1 MKIYQKIEI
10 IRNSLGIKQDVM
22 ADQLNISQSAYSSLE
37 TGKARLKYDTLE
49 GIARIFNMAVI
60 DVITYPKVYVD
71 RDTLKEETV
80 YNFPPEDEI
89 KAVLQIELKKE
100 RKDEV
105 LKMIFGDEN
114 LEILNK

>member
-1 MKIYQKIEI
+1 MKIHQKIEI
-10 IRNSLGIKQDVM
+10 IRNLLGIKQDVM

-49 GIARIFNMAVI
+49 DIAKVFKMSVI
-60 DVITYPKVYVD
+60 DIITYPKVYVD
-71 RDTLKEETV
+71 KDSIKNEPV
-80 YNFPPEDEI
+80 HIVPPADDI
-89 KAVLQIELKKE
+89 KAILQIELKKE

-105 LKMIFGDEN
+105 LRMIFGDDN